1 MFDQIDAAYYLM
13 RAGEEREKAAITDWE
28 GTDMRDA
35 DRHRNRA
42 ALFEKKARV
51 LLGQA
56 AA

>member
-13 RAGEEREKAAITDWE
+13 RAGEEREKATD
-28 GTDMRDA
+28 TDLREA
-35 DRHRNRA
+35 DRHRTRA
-42 ALFEKKARV
+42 ALFEKKART